1 MTNLEKL
8 CANIIAGKAL
18 QDNPELAEQIL
29 KEAGYNVEKIK
40 AEQKAAKY
48 FKAAAEYEEYLNSM
62 WLESYDVRRDI
73 QAETHEADEEALR
86 ELEEAEFDS

>member
-1 MTNLEKL
+1 MNDITLKNYNFISLLILPMTDLEKL

-18 QDNPELAEQIL
+18 QDDPELAEQIL
-29 KEAGYNVEKIK
+29 REAGYNVEKIK

-62 WLESYDVRRDI
+62 
-73 QAETHEADEEALR
+73 
-86 ELEEAEFDS
+86 